1 MQIKYTAKLSRCR
14 FRPTK
19 CRYFP
24 DTVSLKLRAS
34 VATAPIYAFIVST
47 YSPEVI
53 TSYKEANLIL
63 LKHEGSATQIESAYG
78 KDVNT
83 VFRSILLVG
92 NRPAEIK
99 ELFDKFSQ
107 VLDAEDYPKAREIL
121 SQLEN
126 ILGYDDPEVYKAR
139 SSLEIE
145 QMEWPE

>member
-1 MQIKYTAKLSRCR
+1 MKDLTSV
-14 FRPTK
+14 
-19 CRYFP
+19 FP
-24 DTVSLKLRAS
+24 N
-34 VATAPIYAFIVST
+34 IQST